1 MTFEQLRQS
10 SKLHLARMAGFYLSV
25 VAFLFMWLMIFGAGM
40 TGGFRVW
47 FADPSLIDIHVVHDV
62 TFFYMIWVFGLAMLV
77 QLYKPKNR
85 ITTMQLALLIPIVAL
100 LDIVP
105 QIIQGTFSPMILV
118 FFAPVFIAAALHP
131 SRDEV
136 FSREQLSMDTLN
148 RPLLGL
154 AVIALV
160 PVGLYALGQL
170 NLQLTLTDEHAA
182 VSHYSSMAFFSLLF
196 VVYAALASL
205 GGQHRRAAAYGAAFL
220 ASILAAIST
229 VEPAAS
235 AISPLWSGAA
245 VLWALAVVG
254 TYEWSA
260 RRTNAVRDD
269 LTMEERVT
277 VD

>member
-1 MTFEQLRQS
+1 
-10 SKLHLARMAGFYLSV
+10 
-25 VAFLFMWLMIFGAGM
+25 
-40 TGGFRVW
+40 
-47 FADPSLIDIHVVHDV
+47 
-62 TFFYMIWVFGLAMLV
+62 MIWVFGLAMLV

-105 QIIQGTFSPMILV
+105 QIIQGTFGPMILV

-131 SRDEV
+131 ARGEV
-136 FSREQLSMDTLN
+136 FSRKQLSMDTLN
-148 RPLLGL
+148 RPLLAL
-154 AVIALV
+154 AAIALV
-160 PVGLYALGQL
+160 PVGLYAVGQL
-170 NLQLTLTDEHAA
+170 NLQLTLTDEHTA
-182 VSHYSSMAFFSLLF
+182 VSHYSSMAFYSLLF

-205 GGQHRRAAAYGAAFL
+205 GGQHRRAAAYAAAFL
-220 ASILAAIST
+220 AIILAAISI

-254 TYEWSA
+254 TYEWSV
-260 RRTNAVRDD
+260 RRTDSARYEMSV
-269 LTMEERVT
+269 EEPVT